1 MAKIIEPSYHLP
13 TAGRIASALAR
24 KDYVEANADAG
35 KLIELNPSAENHAL
49 YRRTVSTVVDG
60 FMATGKVKAVTDA
73 IRGVEKFAANS
84 PEWAEEVAVLYA
96 KIGEFAK
103 AKQFAALSTLPT
115 TAAKVGGYIA
125 DLLVRRNRPEPVPE
139 DYRVGLHAILNAF
152 KQYEAGQDD
161 AAKATLQVIGLQS
174 PFLEWKLTLRG
185 LMAYTANDDA
195 RAIENW
201 QRLSPTRLPAK
212 FVSSLHSSIDA
223 SQRTGQTAEDQ
234 KRLAKASDHLSNN
247 PIIKL
252 LKELQPYLGRDMPM
266 TSAWRIVRQLYPL
279 LKTAHPDLASRFA
292 ACMYVAVI
300 NQGQPKDAQTLSSIF
315 GTYADDPHMHRLDA
329 MACDLRSIDQ
339 EANESWLKYESWLAG
354 PPKTWPD
361 EVAKRARAIILLK
374 MGKRAQSIAEDN
386 DDGDEYEDDDESD
399 EFQEMYE
406 TFKETAER
414 LQKTK
419 KIGLSEKTIENLFAR
434 SAALAPDW
442 AEPTTTWVK
451 QLLKDEKYDKAKAV
465 AEKFL
470 ERHPDTLHLLELM
483 HAMHTKQLQLAEAL
497 AVSKRLLA
505 INPLDSELQIQL
517 GDDTI
522 NFARAEMIAENYASA
537 EAILTDG
544 QSVLRTN
551 TILKLYQ
558 FSIESTIAR
567 KTKRVALA
575 DELLQNIAGLSQLKL
590 LSAYV
595 LSVDAAFAKLKPAD
609 KKIADARFAEA
620 LATKP
625 LTALELSM
633 TYAFWARLGALQ
645 CEYRGQKSHGTKLL
659 ALIQNLT
666 LTKSE
671 EVDCEHLINTLF
683 ATKSYKVAKIIVGK
697 LQRFFPSNPVFA
709 LVAAKLLL
717 SENKS
722 TYQNQGR
729 VRKLLNLAK
738 ELIRTSKNPEH
749 QLLLED
755 VEEGLRAIPEF
766 YNPFD
771 ILFGGR

>member
-152 KQYEAGQDD
+152 KQYEVGQDE

-185 LMAYTANDDA
+185 LMAYSANDDV

-201 QRLSPTRLPAK
+201 QRLSPTRMPKK
-212 FVSSLHSSIDA
+212 FVASLHSSIDA
-223 SQRTGQTAEDQ
+223 SQRTGQSPEDQ
-234 KRLAKASDHLSNN
+234 KRIAKASDFLSNN
-247 PIIKL
+247 PIVKL
-252 LKELQPYLGRDMPM
+252 LKELQPYLGRDVSM

-279 LKTAHPDLASRFA
+279 LKTAHPDLATRFA

-300 NQGQPKDAQTLSSIF
+300 NQGQPKDVQTLTSIF

-329 MACDLRSIDQ
+329 MACDLRSIDH
-339 EANESWLKYESWLAG
+339 ESNEYWLKYESWLAG
-354 PPKTWPD
+354 PPKTWPED
-361 EVAKRARAIILLK
+361 VAKRARAMILLK
-374 MGKRAQSIAEDN
+374 MGKQSQRMLEN
-386 DDGDEYEDDDESD
+386 DEYDEESD
-399 EFQEMYE
+399 FYGPFQQL
-406 TFKETAER
+406 R
-414 LQKTK
+414 RRQKK
-419 KIGLSEKTIENLFAR
+419 GVLSEKTIEDLFAR
-434 SAALAPDW
+434 SVALAPDW
-442 AEPTTTWVK
+442 AEPTVTWVE
-451 QLLKDEKYDKAKAV
+451 QLLDDEKYDKAKSV

-470 ERHPDTLHLLELM
+470 ERHPDTLRLLEILHEM
-483 HAMHTKQLQLAEAL
+483 QTEQLQLAEAL

-522 NFARAEMIAENYASA
+522 NYARAEMIAENYESA

-575 DELLQNIAGLSQLKL
+575 DELLKNIAGLSQLKL

-671 EVDCEHLINTLF
+671 EVDFEHLINTLF
-683 ATKSYKVAKIIVGK
+683 ATKSFKVAKIVVGK

-717 SENKS
+717 SEKKS
-722 TYQNQGR
+722 TCQNQHR
-729 VRKLLNLAK
+729 VRSLLNLAK

-749 QLLLED
+749 QLLLDD
-755 VEEGLRAIPEF
+755 VEEGLRAVPEL
-766 YNPFD
+766 YNPFEF
-771 ILFGGR
+771 IFGRR